1 MLILACLLAGCGD
14 DENQSEGGGRAET
27 VVAAALGD
35 SITAGAPLWDPDP
48 ALRSQIPD
56 PDERS
61 QYGYW
66 AERALPGTDFR
77 NCGVPGERTDEIEAR
92 LESCAE
98 GADVLVVQ
106 GGVNDIAQGMAV
118 EPVARNLRDMVRAGE
133 RLGLRV
139 AIVELLPWNGGYP
152 GAAAPIRRLNELIAE
167 IGRKE
172 NVPVIEW
179 YRILEDPRRPG
190 RMRLR
195 LTVDL
200 AHPSVAGYRRLGE
213 SVELP

>member
-1 MLILACLLAGCGD
+1 MLILACLLAACGD
-14 DENQSEGGGRAET
+14 DEQQSKDAGSAET
-27 VVAAALGD
+27 VVAALGD
-35 SITAGAPLWDPDP
+35 SITAGTPLWDPDP

-77 NCGVPGERTDEIEAR
+77 NCGVPGEGTDEIEAR

-106 GGVNDIAQGMAV
+106 GGVNDIAQGLAV
-118 EPVARNLRDMVRAGE
+118 EASARNLRDMVRAGK

-152 GAAAPIRRLNELIAE
+152 GAAAPIRRLNEMIAE
-167 IGRKE
+167 IGREE
-172 NVPVIEW
+172 NVPVVEW

-195 LTVDL
+195 LTIDL
-200 AHPSVAGYRRLGE
+200 THPSVAGYRRLGE
-213 SVELP
+213 AVELP